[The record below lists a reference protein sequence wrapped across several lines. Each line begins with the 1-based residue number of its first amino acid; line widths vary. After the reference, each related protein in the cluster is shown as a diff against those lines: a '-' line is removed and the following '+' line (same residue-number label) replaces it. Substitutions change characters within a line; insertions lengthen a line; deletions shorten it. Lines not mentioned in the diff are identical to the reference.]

1 MIKGIIRF
9 ISGIVLVC
17 VIFFILTLFV
27 VYEILKQF
35 GVFEFQTQQNKVVDV
50 ITDTRKLFKT

>member
-1 MIKGIIRF
+1 M
-9 ISGIVLVC
+9 STNML
-17 VIFFILTLFV
+17 IFVVILTLFL

-50 ITDTRKLFKT
+50 ITDTRKLNKQRKFETTKLK